1 MGGRRA
7 VPHAGEGRAAGCLPR
22 ACDVTCFCL
31 RSDKRQGTHQLQF
44 PLIQSMLLSLGL
56 ITCSIHLQSL
66 GAFLQSSSGHWRRE
80 SYLRGER
87 KAGAFWLYHHAPA
100 PRAAVSFPLLTSL
113 KCSCSYQAEN
123 ESEVTP
129 WEILFQN
136 YPVRRTLSKQRGCL
150 FMLV

>member
-1 MGGRRA
+1 MLSFS
-7 VPHAGEGRAAGCLPR
+7 RAAGTGEER
-22 ACDVTCFCL
+22 VTD
-31 RSDKRQGTHQLQF
+31 RGRGTPGSF
-44 PLIQSMLLSLGL
+44 GF
-56 ITCSIHLQSL
+56 T
-66 GAFLQSSSGHWRRE
+66 GTV
-80 SYLRGER
+80 
-87 KAGAFWLYHHAPA
+87 PA

-113 KCSCSYQAEN
+113 KCSCCYQSEN